1 MNHDA
6 ETEALRRAL
15 RGLPEEAP
23 PPSVWLS
30 LQVRHAL
37 EFRQPRP
44 QRWRIAAAAAV
55 LLAAPL
61 LVWRMPGPDR
71 SPPGLGPELI
81 ELRAIDRELQ
91 LRYLDGASDEEL
103 APLWRRRA
111 DLLQPRAT
119 PSPAPVTLSI

>member
-44 QRWRIAAAAAV
+44 QRWRIALAAAGRDAEAEIA
-55 LLAAPL
+55 LE
-61 LVWRMPGPDR
+61 R
-71 SPPGLGPELI
+71 SI
-81 ELRAIDRELQ
+81 ELNPEAMRAII
-91 LRYLDGASDEEL
+91 EL
-103 APLWRRRA
+103 AKLRG
-111 DLLQPRAT
+111 DK
-119 PSPAPVTLSI
+119 